1 MTAST
6 PKPMSLTYSEH
17 QLVTNRAAVLLFGA
31 SEDKRLEW
39 AEEAADA
46 FPEEGPLTQ
55 LEEPE
60 EQTIAAA
67 FAKTKGVIYVPDA
80 VKLSWDAQRELARQ
94 LREKEERPKW
104 VVGLATSPE
113 GALNKGLLRDDL
125 AYALARS
132 KVDLNADDV
141 KQSVKKRRA
150 KAGKKR

>member
-1 MTAST
+1 MN
-6 PKPMSLTYSEH
+6 PKPTPMSYSEH

-31 SEDKRLEW
+31 SEELRLKW
-39 AEEAADA
+39 AEEAAEA
-46 FPEEGPLTQ
+46 FAEEGPLQRLT
-55 LEEPE
+55 EPE
-60 EQTIAAA
+60 EQAISAA
-67 FAKTKGVIYVPDA
+67 FGRTKGVIYVPDA
-80 VKLSWDAQRELARQ
+80 GKLPWDAQRELARQ

-104 VVGLATSPE
+104 VVGLAMSPE

-132 KVDLNADDV
+132 KVDLNADEV